1 MHHFV
6 KFSSAP
12 GFALASSSVCLASR
26 LVLRGHDAL
35 LLVLA
40 MSRVFSKYPRFGLD
54 LAPAGVSVD
63 VHQAHWEAQGQVQP
77 RLGYRGLV
85 WTRDCL
91 RGKIII

>member
-12 GFALASSSVCLASR
+12 GFALASSSGCLAYR
-26 LVLRGHDAL
+26 LVLRGLDAS

-40 MSRVFSKYPRFGLD
+40 MSRVFPITTFGLG

-63 VHQAHWEAQGQVQP
+63 VRQAHWEGQVQP

>member
-12 GFALASSSVCLASR
+12 GFALASSSGCLASR
-26 LVLRGHDAL
+26 LVLRGLDAS

-40 MSRVFSKYPRFGLD
+40 MSRVFPISTFGLG

-85 WTRDCL
+85 WTQDCL